1 MKLPFWGWDAVTTT
15 RTWVVATGDG
25 NRIQRC
31 SAELPVTV
39 ACVTYCEPSQV
50 CTVKSVGTPSTTEA
64 KPTP

>member
-1 MKLPFWGWDAVTTT
+1 
-15 RTWVVATGDG
+15 
-25 NRIQRC
+25 
-31 SAELPVTV
+31 LPVTV